1 MNSRNYLVNLNICN
15 KKLKM
20 KAINV
25 LSIFIV
31 FFSFLSCNNEG
42 NFEEPQVEGLLK
54 SVLIGGEVY
63 TEYTYNN
70 AGLILEEKSK
80 FSYTKHNYN
89 SNNQIIQ
96 SDYYWDQRIVSSA
109 LYVAEEAMKRTEWV
123 SPENTEKDSYFSFEY
138 NELGRLEK
146 RTINRIN
153 SGYKSD
159 DLFSYN
165 EAGQIIK
172 RTSYY
177 ENKVSVYDNY
187 YYDNSGNLKKQERY
201 HIQGNGASELQ
212 TTTEYEFDNKYNP
225 YLPLRKLMIPGQ
237 NTNPNNIVKETYT
250 LHFEVD
256 NFIDKVQI
264 KEYSYEYNSI
274 GYPIS
279 RSDGFGYVY
288 N

>member
-1 MNSRNYLVNLNICN
+1 
-15 KKLKM
+15 M
-20 KAINV
+20 KVINV

-31 FFSFLSCNNEG
+31 FFSFLTCNNEG
-42 NFEEPQVEGLLK
+42 NFEEPQAEGLLK

-80 FSYTKHNYN
+80 FHYSKYTYNYQ
-89 SNNQIIQ
+89 NQLVQ
-96 SDYYWDQRIVSSA
+96 SDHYWDESFASSSS
-109 LYVAEEAMKRTEWV
+109 YVLEEAMKRTEWV
-123 SPENTEKDSYFSFEY
+123 SPENTEKDTYFSFEY
-138 NELGRLEK
+138 NEMGQLEK

-153 SGYKSD
+153 TGYKSD

-165 EAGQIIK
+165 GAGQIIK
-172 RTSYY
+172 RTSYH
-177 ENKVSVYDNY
+177 ENEISVYDEY
-187 YYDNSGNLKKQERY
+187 YYDSAGNLKKQERF
-201 HIQGNGASELQ
+201 HILENGTLELQ
-212 TTTEYEFDNKYNP
+212 TTNEYEFDNKLNP
-225 YLPLRKLMIPGQ
+225 YLPFRELMIPGQ

-256 NFIDKVQI
+256 EFIDKIQI
-264 KEYSYEYNSI
+264 KEYSYEYNSM
-274 GYPIS
+274 GFPVS